1 MADKPLGRPSERT
14 IRSNLASIGRAM
26 KDKSLPHK
34 TRLEYLKYDR
44 ELRGELKAIVKE
56 KLDRQ
61 LRALNVDESSSQSEQ
76 SYRPSLKLSTK

>member
-1 MADKPLGRPSERT
+1 MAAKPTGRPSERT

-26 KDKSLPHK
+26 KDKSLSHK

-44 ELRGELKAIVKE
+44 ELRTELKAVTKE

-61 LRALNVDESSSQSEQ
+61 LRAINAK
-76 SYRPSLKLSTK
+76 PSADDSNPFTN